1 MDKIKELQAEIERYK
16 KWYKMLLDFE
26 QKHNADW
33 CRMYT
38 ECDNERDELRRENY
52 RLKCKLSDLEFE
64 MKFKK

>member
-1 MDKIKELQAEIERYK
+1 MDKIKELQAEIE
-16 KWYKMLLDFE
+16 WYKMLLDFA

-33 CRMYT
+33 YRMYT

-52 RLKCKLSDLEFE
+52 RLKCKLSDLQFE